1 MEREEIVPLFV
12 GETALLLL
20 TVSKTLLS
28 LPLLLP
34 LVTLN
39 VSAQIDSVTT
49 IKGYSAT
56 MSLAEFQ
63 AVSRGH
69 DPVAHPEAND
79 FVYVEDC
86 ALTAAQYLDVE
97 SNYTSECMYLSAGPS
112 RLTVGGIPIQRVMR
126 FFSKPDHEI
135 ENEYQFT
142 DSVVFYFA
150 GTKHYE
156 MARILRRKYGEPASI
171 GDPDKHRKS
180 EFVWYRTADF
190 ENKNLYQQTL
200 GLEIRLG
207 NLHAA
212 PEIPAADSSAI
223 LLKQTDIVRR
233 DKWLKTQTD
242 DF

>member
-1 MEREEIVPLFV
+1 M
-12 GETALLLL
+12 
-20 TVSKTLLS
+20 SKTLLS
-28 LPLLLP
+28 LLLLLP
-34 LVTLN
+34 LVASN
-39 VSAQIDSVTT
+39 VSAQIDSVIT

-63 AVSRGH
+63 AVSRSH

-112 RLTVGGIPIQRVMR
+112 NLTVGGIPIQRVMR

-150 GTKHYE
+150 GTKHYD
-156 MARILRRKYGEPASI
+156 MARILRRKYGAPASI
-171 GDPDKHRKS
+171 GDAYKRRKS
-180 EFVWYRTADF
+180 EFRWYWTANL
-190 ENKNLYQQTL
+190 ENTNLTWQNMAI
-200 GLEIRLG
+200 EISLT
-207 NLHAA
+207 NLQSD
-212 PEIPAADSSAI
+212 PEIHASDISIIS
-223 LLKQTDIVRR
+223 LVQTDIVRR